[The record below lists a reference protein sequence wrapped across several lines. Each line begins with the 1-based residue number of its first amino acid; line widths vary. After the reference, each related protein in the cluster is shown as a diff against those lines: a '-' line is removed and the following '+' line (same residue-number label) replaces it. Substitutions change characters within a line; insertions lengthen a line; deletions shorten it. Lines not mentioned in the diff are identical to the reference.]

1 MKKNGMGRA
10 CSKYGI
16 QAMCIQDFGGEI
28 LGKRPLRII
37 TLN

>member
-1 MKKNGMGRA
+1 MKKNEMGRA
-10 CSKYGI
+10 CGMYGK